1 MTRPVSPLDR
11 WPARV
16 AALLIAAGALATLL
30 HIHRNELFPSDAPA
44 AGGAPDPFS
53 ECMAQRGGDIDR
65 LLQEGTIQKP
75 QADLFRSR
83 AEALCRAEANKALGL
98 SSGGPPAGLPPG
110 MPQPA
115 RRF

>member
-1 MTRPVSPLDR
+1 MRTRRVSPSDEDRHTRFRRSISGIDPARRIQGRAAAGAAHFPPAGGEVNEAWREAKPMTRPVSPLDR

-53 ECMAQRGGDIDR
+53 EC
-65 LLQEGTIQKP
+65 
-75 QADLFRSR
+75 
-83 AEALCRAEANKALGL
+83 
-98 SSGGPPAGLPPG
+98 
-110 MPQPA
+110 
-115 RRF
+115 